1 MSDFQQATA
10 KLQQWIEQQLKQGIS
25 KQQLYFYLLKRD
37 FAQSMID
44 LLLDGYQP
52 VANTAAIEQLPEILS
67 PEQSAV
73 FNEASHYFSFANIR
87 LTTEQKRFQLPVSDV
102 QIFKVPQVVEAK
114 LCEQLI
120 IRSRR
125 FFSPSEVV
133 GQKYAVQDSGRSST
147 TALVRDIAADVEKK
161 LQRSFGALLGIDPRF
176 CEPLQIQ
183 CYQPGQAYQNHADW
197 FDKAHPGYKESIGS
211 QGQRTWTCLVYLNE
225 DFEGGETLFTNIKQ
239 QIKPATGSACIWN
252 NLQVNGEVN
261 SETYHQGLP
270 VKKGTKYILTAWF
283 RAKPL

>member
-10 KLQQWIEQQLKQGIS
+10 KLQQWIEQQLHQGTS

-37 FAQSMID
+37 FAESMISV
-44 LLLDGYQP
+44 LLDGYQP
-52 VANTAAIEQLPEILS
+52 VANTALIEQLPETLS
-67 PEQSAV
+67 PKQIAA
-73 FNEASHYFSFANIR
+73 FDEASHYFSMANIR
-87 LTTEQKRFQLPVSDV
+87 LTTEQKRYQLPVSDM
-102 QIFKVPQVVEAK
+102 QLFLVPRVIEPK

-125 FFSPSEVV
+125 FFSPSQVV
-133 GQKYAVQDSGRSST
+133 GQKYAVQKSGRNST
-147 TALVRDIAADVEKK
+147 TALVRDIAADAEKK
-161 LQRSFGALLGIDPRF
+161 LQSSFGVLLGIDPRF

-183 CYQPGQAYQNHADW
+183 CYQEGQAYENHADW
-197 FDKAHPGYKESIGS
+197 FDKAHPGYEQSLGS

-225 DFEGGETLFTNIKQ
+225 DFDGGETLFTNIKR

-261 SETYHQGLP
+261 SATYHQGSA

-283 RAKPL
+283 RAKPI